1 MKNGLL
7 VLLSVILSFVL
18 LLYTKAKA
26 DDVVVVKK
34 GQAVPFDGV
43 LFTKELEKS
52 IRMDIQISE
61 KKIDTLNKLNDLNEK
76 EITILTKRLDLHQQ
90 KTLEMSNREVETEN
104 RTFWKNTI
112 YFLSGA
118 IITGLISHGVN
129 GR

>member
-1 MKNGLL
+1 VKNGFL
-7 VLLSVILSFVL
+7 VLLSVLLSFIL
-18 LLYTKAKA
+18 LAYTKARA

-61 KKIDTLNKLNDLNEK
+61 KRIDTLNKLNDLNEK
-76 EITILTKRLDLHQQ
+76 EIDILTKRLNLHQQ
-90 KTLEMSNREVETEN
+90 KTLEMSNREVESEN